1 MLEQIYKSTKNAGF
15 HIFFKILGILLKI
28 PSISNSGPEKSS
40 IYGIGFLHIFE
51 IRCALIEKSNFDQ
64 NTRYFESEILRN

>member
-28 PSISNSGPEKSS
+28 PSISNSGPEKPS
-40 IYGIGFLHIFE
+40 IYGIGF
-51 IRCALIEKSNFDQ
+51 
-64 NTRYFESEILRN
+64 